1 VIDFSLQDINTDH
14 PSLWSVTY
22 ILLMA
27 FSLSSLMALV
37 YQLTTARSSRTGQ
50 FIQTMILGS
59 LGAAIIVLAIGDS
72 LGRGLG
78 ILGALAI
85 IRFRTTLRQQRDI
98 VFIFCALG
106 IGMACG
112 MYGFNIAVIGAALFS
127 VLVLI
132 FRFTPLNGLPET
144 RQQLRIIFPLDVQ
157 LNQNAIEAVLKKY
170 NNQFKLIRK
179 EINQDAKIKSVELIF
194 LFTKPLSEETAL
206 LRDLGQ
212 LNEQISYRLWSRSE
226 NEND

>member
-1 VIDFSLQDINTDH
+1 MQDINTDH

-27 FSLSSLMALV
+27 ISLSSILALV
-37 YQLTTARSSRTGQ
+37 YQLTTPRSPRMGQ

-98 VFIFCALG
+98 VFIFCSLG

-112 MYGFNIAVIGAALFS
+112 MYGFNIAVIGAVIFS
-127 VLVLI
+127 LLAI
-132 FRFTPLNGLPET
+132 LFRFTPLNGLPEL
-144 RQQLRIIFPLDVQ
+144 RQQLRVSYPLESN
-157 LNQNAIEAVLKKY
+157 LNQETIETLLKKHS
-170 NNQFKLIRK
+170 QQIRLIRK
-179 EINQDAKIKSVELIF
+179 EIIQDSKGKTVELIF
-194 LFTKPLSEETAL
+194 LFSKPLNHEADL
-206 LRDLGQ
+206 ARDLSKLDAG
-212 LNEQISYRLWSRSE
+212 LSYRLWSRNE

>member
-1 VIDFSLQDINTDH
+1 MIDFSLQDINTDH

-22 ILLMA
+22 VMLMA
-27 FSLSSLMALV
+27 FSLSSVLALV
-37 YQLTTARSSRTGQ
+37 YQLTTPRSPRTGQ

-98 VFIFCALG
+98 VFIFCTLG

-112 MYGFNIAVIGAALFS
+112 MYGFNIAVIGAAMFS
-127 VLVLI
+127 LLALA
-132 FRFTPLNGLPET
+132 FRFTSLHALPEL
-144 RQQLRIIFPLDVQ
+144 RQQLRITIPLDVKI
-157 LNQNAIEAVLKKY
+157 NQHQIESVIQKY
-170 NNQFKLIRK
+170 SKRFKLTRK
-179 EINQDAKIKSVELIF
+179 EINQDSKLNSVELIY
-194 LFTKPLSEETAL
+194 LFSGPLIAETDL
-206 LRDLGQ
+206 LGELGQ
-212 LNEQISYRLWSRSE
+212 LHDQIQCRLWSRSE

>member
-1 VIDFSLQDINTDH
+1 MIDFSLQDINTDH

-22 ILLMA
+22 VLMMA
-27 FSLSSLMALV
+27 FSLSALLALV
-37 YQLTTARSSRTGQ
+37 YQLTTPRSPRTGQ

-59 LGAAIIVLAIGDS
+59 IGAAIIVLAIGDS

-98 VFIFCALG
+98 VFIFCTLG

-127 VLVLI
+127 VLAIV
-132 FRFTPLNGLPET
+132 FRFTSLNALPEL
-144 RQQLRIIFPLDVQ
+144 RQQLRIQFPIDARVSQ
-157 LNQNAIEAVLKKY
+157 SNIEAVIKKY
-170 NNQFKLIRK
+170 TSRFKLIRK

-194 LFTKPLSEETAL
+194 LFTKPINAETDL
-206 LRDLGQ
+206 LRDLSLLDEQ
-212 LNEQISYRLWSRSE
+212 LNYRLWSRSE

>member
-1 VIDFSLQDINTDH
+1 MIDFSLQDINTDH

-22 ILLMA
+22 VLLMA
-27 FSLSSLMALV
+27 FALSSVLALV
-37 YQLTTARSSRTGQ
+37 YQLTTPRSPRTGQ

-98 VFIFCALG
+98 VFIFCTLG

-127 VLVLI
+127 VLALV
-132 FRFTPLNGLPET
+132 FRFTSLNALPEV
-144 RQQLRIIFPLDVQ
+144 RQQLRINYPLEANI
-157 LNQNAIEAVLKKY
+157 NQQQIEQVLKKHT
-170 NNQFKLIRK
+170 QFKLIRK
-179 EINQDAKIKSVELIF
+179 EINQDAKLKSVEMIY
-194 LFTKPLSEETAL
+194 LFIKPLMAEKDL
-206 LRDLGQ
+206 LYDLGQ
-212 LNEQISYRLWSRSE
+212 LNDQLNIRLWSRSE

>member
-1 VIDFSLQDINTDH
+1 MIDFSLQDINTDH

-22 ILLMA
+22 VLLMA
-27 FSLSSLMALV
+27 FALSSVLALV
-37 YQLTTARSSRTGQ
+37 YQLTTPRSPRTGQ

-98 VFIFCALG
+98 VFIFCTLG

-127 VLVLI
+127 VLALV
-132 FRFTPLNGLPET
+132 FRFTSLNALPEL
-144 RQQLRIIFPLDVQ
+144 RQQLRINYPLEANI
-157 LNQNAIEAVLKKY
+157 NQQQIEQVLKKY
-170 NNQFKLIRK
+170 THQFKLIRK
-179 EINQDAKIKSVELIF
+179 EISQDAKLKSVELIF
-194 LFTKPLSEETAL
+194 LFTKPLMAETDL
-206 LRDLGQ
+206 LNDLGQ
-212 LNEQISYRLWSRSE
+212 LHDQLNFRMWSRSE

>member
-1 VIDFSLQDINTDH
+1 MIDFSLQDINTDH

-22 ILLMA
+22 VLLMA
-27 FSLSSLMALV
+27 FALSSVLALV
-37 YQLTTARSSRTGQ
+37 YQLTTPRSPRTGQ

-98 VFIFCALG
+98 VFIFCTLG

-127 VLVLI
+127 VLALV
-132 FRFTPLNGLPET
+132 FRFTSLNALPEL
-144 RQQLRIIFPLDVQ
+144 RQQLRINYPLEANI
-157 LNQNAIEAVLKKY
+157 NQQQIEQVLKKHTH
-170 NNQFKLIRK
+170 QFKLIRK
-179 EINQDAKIKSVELIF
+179 EINQDAKLKSIELIY
-194 LFTKPLSEETAL
+194 LFTKPLMAETDL
-206 LRDLGQ
+206 LNDLGHLNDQ
-212 LNEQISYRLWSRSE
+212 LHFRLWSRSE

>member
-1 VIDFSLQDINTDH
+1 MIDFSLQDINTEY

-22 ILLMA
+22 VLLMA
-27 FSLSSLMALV
+27 FALSSILALV
-37 YQLTTARSSRTGQ
+37 YQLTTPRSPRTGQ

-59 LGAAIIVLAIGDS
+59 LGAAVIVLAIGDS

-98 VFIFCALG
+98 VFIFCTLG

-127 VLVLI
+127 VLVI
-132 FRFTPLNGLPET
+132 VFRFTSLNALPEL
-144 RQQLRIIFPLDVQ
+144 RQQLRINYPLEAGIQ
-157 LNQNAIEAVLKKY
+157 QHQIEQVLKKY
-170 NNQFKLIRK
+170 TQQFKLIRK
-179 EINQDAKIKSVELIF
+179 EINQDAKLKSVELIF
-194 LFTKPLSEETAL
+194 LFTKPFNAETDL

-212 LNEQISYRLWSRSE
+212 LNEQLNYRLWSRSE